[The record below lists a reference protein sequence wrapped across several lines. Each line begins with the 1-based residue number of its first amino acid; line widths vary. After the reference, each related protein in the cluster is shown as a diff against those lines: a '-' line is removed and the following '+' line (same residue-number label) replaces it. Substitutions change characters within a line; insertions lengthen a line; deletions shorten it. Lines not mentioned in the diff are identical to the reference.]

1 MKKWLKLL
9 ICILL
14 IGVGVFGHTKDI
26 EAASFSM
33 GVSTST
39 VAPGGTF
46 TVTISGQ
53 CIGRVNFSVSNGTLS
68 SSAEWIEN
76 NVVSVTVKAGSSGT
90 VVVTAS
96 PTEGF
101 SDADGNPYN
110 PGSRSVSVSIVNK
123 QSGGGS
129 SSSSTSRPQADNR
142 SKNNNLSTLKEGAQK
157 GIPCSRPCP
166 MITGSGSVKVT
177 ITPIGEE
184 LKYELSDGFKINLN
198 HNNHDLTV
206 EAFKDKCP
214 KFYCQCGSS
223 GENKYCS
230 VSLNHHF
237 DIFDRDE
244 AQQSYEEQ
252 EAGKNTDHNSQVD
265 TNVTLDDTIVGDGFC
280 EEDSTRRVLSLVG
293 IILMIA
299 KVLVPLII
307 ILIGS
312 IDLFKAVMS
321 KDEKDLMKS
330 VKSIGLRL
338 LVGIFIFFVPTI
350 VDVVIDLVRDG
361 HNENQC
367 VECVLN
373 PLDCRE

>member
-1 MKKWLKLL
+1 MNMNKKIIYCLLCIFLCVLSVNVFASDCNNFGCATCVYENNTWKFTYDLKSDGNGSAELNFDPKAKGFDSPAAAPYAPKL
-9 ICILL
+9 SSKLVAANFIKKDTNKLFCPSQLYILYE
-14 IGVGVFGHTKDI
+14 GASGEVFGEPKEISMTKK
-26 EAASFSM
+26 
-33 GVSTST
+33 T
-39 VAPGGTF
+39 VA
-46 TVTISGQ
+46 
-53 CIGRVNFSVSNGTLS
+53 VSLVDY
-68 SSAEWIEN
+68 E
-76 NVVSVTVKAGSSGT
+76 
-90 VVVTAS
+90 
-96 PTEGF
+96 
-101 SDADGNPYN
+101 
-110 PGSRSVSVSIVNK
+110 
-123 QSGGGS
+123 
-129 SSSSTSRPQADNR
+129 